1 MTTPGPL
8 APTLRCGRNWMSGSV
23 KFGSEKCGS
32 IQKYPKVDELMIH
45 HRFGSKNLMSILM
58 DHFFMERQEGDMC
71 VCVFCGRCS
80 KAPIWRSSFVQLSE
94 VL

>member
-1 MTTPGPL
+1 M
-8 APTLRCGRNWMSGSV
+8 

-71 VCVFCGRCS
+71 VCVFFVADVQKHPFGGQVLFNFRRSYKMQDPCG
-80 KAPIWRSSFVQLSE
+80 KDEEDIQLFM
-94 VL
+94 